1 MAYKPLIL
9 IACQIKLLLAGSTPS
24 GCYLPPAARRPKA
37 IFRDAL
43 IHVLLFNFFYLLPN
57 HPASNFRSDLS
68 HHFPDGF

>member
-43 IHVLLFNFFYLLPN
+43 KLFCNGGREYLFPVFFIFKIYREFLK
-57 HPASNFRSDLS
+57 
-68 HHFPDGF
+68 GKC